1 MIEVRNVSKQFGVT
15 RALNDVSFTV
25 RPGEVLGFLG
35 PNGAG
40 KTTAMRIIT
49 GILTAT
55 QGSVRIG
62 DFDVDEQPLKARA
75 MIGYLPES
83 VPLYRDMH
91 VEDYLGF
98 IARLKGVPKAK
109 REAHLT
115 ETLARCGLTS
125 VRNRLIGKL
134 SKGYRQRV
142 GIAQALTANPPV
154 LVLDEPTEGL
164 DPKQIIEIRNLIREL
179 GGERTIILSTHIL
192 PEVSMICE
200 RVIIINR
207 GSVVAVDTPANLNR
221 SLQKQSVIRIV
232 AGAPRDDFLS
242 LCRSIPGVRTCEPGD
257 TQGTAAGNRITVRI
271 ESSTDMDLRP
281 QIASRI
287 VQKGWELFELSSET
301 MTLEDIF
308 IQLVTREP
316 EGAVE

>member
-15 RALNDVSFTV
+15 RALDNVSFTV

-62 DFDVDEQPLKARA
+62 EFDVVEQPLKARA
-75 MIGYLPES
+75 MTGYLPES
-83 VPLYRDMH
+83 VPLYRDMY
-91 VEDYLGF
+91 VRDYLRF
-98 IARLKGVPKAK
+98 IARLKGVSRAK

-115 ETLARCGLTS
+115 ETIARCGLTS
-125 VRNRLIGKL
+125 VQNRLIGKL

-142 GIAQALTANPPV
+142 GIAQALTANPQV

-192 PEVSMICE
+192 PEVSMVCE

-232 AGAPRDDFLS
+232 AGAPREELLA
-242 LCRSIPGVRTCEPGD
+242 LCRSLPGVRTCEPGEV
-257 TQGTAAGNRITVRI
+257 QGTEAGNRIGVRI
-271 ESSTDMDLRP
+271 ESSADVDLRP
-281 QIASRI
+281 QIATRI
-287 VQKGWELFELSSET
+287 VQKGWELFELSSEI

-316 EGAVE
+316 EGVAE